1 MVGLCSSP
9 DSTGDTVAST
19 FSGLVCSFFFFE
31 VLFDER
37 LMILCSIQL
46 ILKVCVCVLGIP
58 LLWGTFFQVRTKTK
72 GILRLSIL

>member
-19 FSGLVCSFFFFE
+19 FSGLVCSFFFE

-46 ILKVCVCVLGIP
+46 ILKVCVCVYWVYHCCG
-58 LLWGTFFQVRTKTK
+58 GHFFRSA
-72 GILRLSIL
+72 LRQRVF